1 MTASTVN
8 VLFIGTL
15 PILDTEQG
23 DGVMEQSSTL
33 LGKYVL
39 GTDAVYH
46 NLSVQHDPQVV
57 DGLLATNDYGAS
69 VTAPDGLYDEGFTN
83 TVSGGFSELD
93 SQQLFHADVTYLD
106 IDGTIKTL
114 SDVPFNVY
122 QLENGDTYMV
132 PTGEIASAAT
142 GEGDAGQFSASI
154 LSGRDIL
161 EVELTA
167 VRNDAIGHDNLTY
180 DWESVHDE
188 VQTFY
193 LGNKSILD
201 TTQGNGTMEAADALL
216 GDYAGVADNPGEG
229 EFAFHTLWTH
239 HDPAASDSLLATND
253 YRASL
258 FYPDGWYDEGFGNTP
273 TGGTSGSSFSELDS
287 QQLFYGDVYY
297 LDANGN
303 EQVLTDVA
311 LNVYQLENGDV
322 FAVPTREIASA
333 DGTVPDANDT
343 SPSVLAGLEI
353 TRISLT
359 SLREDAIGKD
369 SLLYDSESI
378 GDGDSAATLGV
389 VRDGIVNGTDN
400 SDLLTPGFVDLQG
413 DEIDGTDGFNDV
425 IHAGAG
431 ADTILGG
438 IGADT
443 ILGEAGDDLF
453 VVQDGFGLGIQTVN
467 AGVSAASS
475 ISSDG
480 TGNQTAPIIT
490 QLANGNVLYV
500 WGNDAFADGADSTVE
515 GRIFDASGNAISEQF
530 QIGTLP
536 YDGSDGAF
544 SIVDGLAVEQLANGN
559 VAVGYA
565 GSHTTNVAPHEP
577 VMTILD
583 GGLLPGDPGFIVAQD
598 IIIQSSD
605 TTTYESAPVLTALDD
620 GRLLAVFTK
629 SVGGGNQ
636 ELTGRIFDADGTPA
650 TEDFA
655 IGSLGVD
662 GTTWGDYE
670 QNIYIEQLS
679 GGNVVIGIA
688 KEDADTTT
696 GVGNTLHQPVIHIID
711 PSLNPSDPG
720 FTVLAD
726 EPVRSADNDGAYE
739 SAPRIVPLDDGGFL
753 TVWYDRAEGNDI
765 VSRSLLGRVYNED
778 GTARGEQFDIGTT
791 GVDGYS
797 GYNVPIFDTLV
808 LPNGNVVI
816 GWVRNTVDP
825 TGNDDPVMTIID
837 PSVAAGDSG
846 HVVLADTQIN
856 QNPSHTW
863 SGPPQFAELANGNFV
878 AVWHDGAGT
887 SDNHIYYRLY
897 DQNGTALGD
906 EIKVTTTT
914 GTLMD
919 AGGAANWDSID
930 VVATGPNT
938 FTIGWMGNDSN
949 SLDGDGTS
957 VLVSDIT
964 IPIATL
970 GLDPT
975 TVIQDTV
982 IIGGETDESNG
993 DTLDLSLVSSPVDIA
1008 FTGDEAG
1015 TLSDGIGTIR
1025 FEEIER
1031 LVTTDF
1037 DDVVDASAAT
1047 SSVNIDAGDGNDTL
1061 LGGAGHDS
1069 LLGGE
1074 GNDRVFGGN
1083 GDDSIVGG
1091 TGADILSGNSGTDTI
1106 DGGDGT
1112 DTLVGGQG
1120 GDSITGG
1127 GGGDRIRGDGQWI
1140 DPSDYAS
1147 TNTGA
1152 ATDLT
1157 VINSADSTIF
1167 LWRIDQNG
1175 AMQPG
1180 VMIEPG
1186 ETVVLSTFEDE
1197 NWILRDGSGA
1207 YLELIEGAPNQ
1218 TVDYGAEG
1226 LDDSLDGGDGNDT
1239 IFGQYGDDTIEGGA
1253 DADQIYGGAG
1263 DDSLDGGDGADTLSG
1278 GDGSDTLAGGEGSDL
1293 LDGGANDDAIVV
1305 GAGDT
1310 AVGAAG
1316 DDVFS
1321 VDTGLTGTAA
1331 VTITGGET
1339 DEEALI
1345 DPTNN
1350 PDGRVGDVLDLTGKT
1365 IDSLSYNQTDPTW
1378 DGTTSES
1385 GTVVL
1390 LNDAG
1395 EQVTIAFS
1403 EIEHILRDAG
1413 PVDGT
1418 AGDDVMDPGF
1428 ADVQSDQVDGT
1439 DGLDDTIFGNG
1450 GNDSIDAGAGDD
1462 LVDGGVDNDTLLGGA
1477 GADTL
1482 LGDAGEDSLVGGDGS
1497 DSLLGGDGSDTLAGG
1512 DGADVLDGGA
1522 GDDDIAV
1529 GGSDTATGGS
1539 GDDVFTLDATD
1550 PAADI
1555 AVTLD
1560 GGIDATDGNPDDT
1573 ANGDAGDVLDLG
1585 DQTADLTVA
1594 LGTIPETG
1602 TVDGLDADGTP
1613 DLTFA
1618 EIENLVTGSGND
1630 TIDGGAATSTV
1641 VVDTGAGDDSITTGS
1656 GDDTITAGPGADTID
1671 GGAGDDVIAL
1681 GDDGDA
1687 DVVTMAD
1694 GDGND
1699 TLTGLDAPIDNGDG
1713 TFTGVDT
1720 LDVSG
1725 LTDADG
1731 NPINTADVTVTDTNG
1746 DGTGD
1751 PILTF
1756 PNGETITL
1764 VGVDPTA
1771 LLDPATQIDVL
1782 VALGIPDGRD
1792 GVVEGTAGGDLIDA
1806 TYTGDPDG
1814 DLVDGN
1820 DATNGVGVAGS
1831 NDDSIVAG
1839 AGNDTVFAGLG
1850 DDTVQAGAG
1859 DDSVFGGDGNDSIFG
1874 FEGSDT
1880 VDGGA
1885 GDDFI
1890 NTRTSPGTGL
1900 PDQGLVN
1907 PDDPTT
1913 PLNETTTFSYPSDT
1927 DPNNDRDSVL
1937 GGDGNDTILTGDDD
1951 DTIDG
1956 GTGNDVIDAGF
1967 DDDLVLGGSGA
1978 DSIQGS
1984 EGADTI
1990 DGGDDD
1996 DVIYGGVSP
2005 LDPNFATAQVYDLE
2019 DAGINTATDPN
2030 TENNAD
2036 LLMGGAGND
2045 RIFGQDDSDTLEG
2058 GTGNDTLDGGIDN
2071 DRLDGGEGDDVLI
2084 GGQGNDSFVAGSGQD
2099 TINDFGDDLGD
2110 PDDGDGLNND
2120 FIDLS
2125 GFYNQAN
2132 YDAAVAAGDI
2142 NPAFIAGPLA
2152 WMRADLEDDGV
2163 LNDTAAGW
2171 GATDTLTLQ
2180 NGGVAVDRTALT
2192 QETTNVICFASGT
2205 LIKTLAGEVPVEA
2218 LSVGARVLTMDSG
2231 FQQVRW
2237 IGSRHLTQSALAA
2250 NPHLRPIRIAAGALG
2265 VNMPER
2271 DLVVSPQHRILVNS
2285 VVAERMFGDR
2295 EVLVPA
2301 KHLLDH
2307 PGVEVD
2313 HTATEVTYWHFLFE
2327 NHQIVFSN
2335 GMPAES
2341 LFTGPEALRS
2351 VSPKAREEIL
2361 ALFPELSEVNHAALP
2376 RSARRIVKGRA
2387 VRTLVARVMKNRKPI
2402 FHDAL

>member
-273 TGGTSGSSFSELDS
+273 MGGTSGSSFSELDS

-982 IIGGETDESNG
+982 IIGGETDESIG

-1278 GDGSDTLAGGEGSDL
+1278 GDGSDTLAGG
-1293 LDGGANDDAIVV
+1293 
-1305 GAGDT
+1305 
-1310 AVGAAG
+1310 
-1316 DDVFS
+1316 
-1321 VDTGLTGTAA
+1321 
-1331 VTITGGET
+1331 
-1339 DEEALI
+1339 
-1345 DPTNN
+1345 
-1350 PDGRVGDVLDLTGKT
+1350 
-1365 IDSLSYNQTDPTW
+1365 
-1378 DGTTSES
+1378 
-1385 GTVVL
+1385 
-1390 LNDAG
+1390 
-1395 EQVTIAFS
+1395 
-1403 EIEHILRDAG
+1403 
-1413 PVDGT
+1413 
-1418 AGDDVMDPGF
+1418 
-1428 ADVQSDQVDGT
+1428 
-1439 DGLDDTIFGNG
+1439 
-1450 GNDSIDAGAGDD
+1450 
-1462 LVDGGVDNDTLLGGA
+1462 
-1477 GADTL
+1477 
-1482 LGDAGEDSLVGGDGS
+1482 
-1497 DSLLGGDGSDTLAGG
+1497 

-1560 GGIDATDGNPDDT
+1560 GGTDATDGNPDDT

-1594 LGTIPETG
+1594 LGTNPETG

-1630 TIDGGAATSTV
+1630 TIDGGAATSPV

-1731 NPINTADVTVTDTNG
+1731 NPVNTADVTVTDTNG

-1913 PLNETTTFSYPSDT
+1913 PLNEMTTFSYPSDT

-2171 GATDTLTLQ
+2171 SATDTLTIQ

-2205 LIKTLAGEVPVEA
+2205 LIKTIAGEVPVEA